1 WSVDDGLSS
10 SVFLNNASGIELTVR
25 PTLYNL
31 SGKQLVINPITLGAR
46 RQITANIADWLNQ
59 NNADDSFKQGNLILN
74 YEAENA
80 TLLGSQVVITKAA
93 SSLSFDVP
101 VAMPTSFESSRL
113 EGIWWRPNEASRYDL
128 VLSNMQGSSVEVKVA
143 VSGSHGLKDADF
155 DITLAP
161 HQTEV
166 VNLEDNQGGFA
177 AELGKMGTVSITHT
191 GVPGAVVASGML
203 SEDKKGFSSRFVF
216 EDPAAS
222 RSQTLAAA
230 HIMIDRPDVPG
241 FSAETSFTTVALVG
255 NAGEE
260 VMEVTPA
267 VSFVS
272 NDKPGSVRLRT
283 RKLER
288 HEVKA
293 IDVGE
298 ELRREGI
305 RGAIKGAGL
314 TLSHTGETGTLVA
327 QLTSH
332 DQTGNHVFDVPLK
345 DPAIRVNQQGGSYLW
360 NIAGDFQNIIHVR
373 NTTDEEAHF
382 TIQLNFESGSYAL
395 PLQVVAP
402 QQEVAIDIR
411 RLRDNQTPDSIR
423 RVIPK
428 EVSSGQVTWR
438 KFGPQVL
445 TGRLEVFSKSLAR
458 ASSFSCVSEC
468 FCDPSLEN
476 IFFDPFSIIGVP
488 GGIGFVQLLMTT
500 TNRCNANEGPFDIS
514 TSATWSSSNT
524 NVITTG
530 LVGSSGC
537 QYTGVGPG
545 NASVI
550 ARFQLPTSGIPD
562 LGNGCPPPLQGPTTL
577 SIPARVNP
585 TVTIS
590 GLNNIPLG
598 AS

>member
-1 WSVDDGLSS
+1 MRSLRLTKAAFNQPVVTITMTALVMSVLLLLIIPSHSTSSASTASKPAQQQAQAALFTYWSVDDGLSS

-216 EDPAAS
+216 EDPDAS

-230 HIMIDRPDVPG
+230 
-241 FSAETSFTTVALVG
+241 
-255 NAGEE
+255 
-260 VMEVTPA
+260 
-267 VSFVS
+267 
-272 NDKPGSVRLRT
+272 
-283 RKLER
+283 
-288 HEVKA
+288 
-293 IDVGE
+293 
-298 ELRREGI
+298 
-305 RGAIKGAGL
+305 
-314 TLSHTGETGTLVA
+314 
-327 QLTSH
+327 
-332 DQTGNHVFDVPLK
+332 
-345 DPAIRVNQQGGSYLW
+345 
-360 NIAGDFQNIIHVR
+360 
-373 NTTDEEAHF
+373 
-382 TIQLNFESGSYAL
+382 
-395 PLQVVAP
+395 
-402 QQEVAIDIR
+402 
-411 RLRDNQTPDSIR
+411 
-423 RVIPK
+423 
-428 EVSSGQVTWR
+428 
-438 KFGPQVL
+438 
-445 TGRLEVFSKSLAR
+445 
-458 ASSFSCVSEC
+458 
-468 FCDPSLEN
+468 
-476 IFFDPFSIIGVP
+476 
-488 GGIGFVQLLMTT
+488 
-500 TNRCNANEGPFDIS
+500 
-514 TSATWSSSNT
+514 
-524 NVITTG
+524 
-530 LVGSSGC
+530 
-537 QYTGVGPG
+537 
-545 NASVI
+545 
-550 ARFQLPTSGIPD
+550 
-562 LGNGCPPPLQGPTTL
+562 
-577 SIPARVNP
+577 
-585 TVTIS
+585 
-590 GLNNIPLG
+590 
-598 AS
+598 